1 MLKDELLKLAV
12 ECGADLMGVASASRF
27 AAGHKIFRIYPEV
40 KNVVGLVFRNLR
52 GSYRGIE
59 EGTTYY
65 QYTTMSVEN
74 TEETVMP
81 IALVRLANFIE
92 SYGYTAVPQRRHQT
106 IMESEDGMNPEVAY
120 DAITRGRV
128 EEPQL
133 DFVDAAVKC
142 GLGERGLHGAL
153 LTDEFGPFLRLC
165 FILTDAELPPDP
177 VAKPHLC
184 DRCGE
189 CVKGCPGRCIA
200 ADGTVDEWKC
210 AAYYNGANGQK
221 NPFMPPDAYPD
232 LPDRLAI
239 IAGEAEVTP
248 EKARKIMDETYF
260 YPPAQHAY
268 QCSICGRACDVA
280 CYCHL
285 ERKGVLTKKFKTP
298 FRPRPEWRFPISD
311 FHTPSAK
318 TVPNDGAIMV

>member
-1 MLKDELLKLAV
+1 MWRRYDGGRA
-12 ECGADLMGVASASRF
+12 GVAFCRRTQV
-27 AAGHKIFRIYPEV
+27 FRIYPDV
-40 KNVVGLVFRNLR
+40 RSVVGLVFRNLR

-81 IALVRLANFIE
+81 VALVRLANLIE
-92 SYGYTAVPQRRHQT
+92 SHGYTAVPQRRHQT

-120 DAITRGRV
+120 DAIARGRT
-128 EEPQL
+128 EEPQF
-133 DFVDAAVKC
+133 DFVEAAVLC

-165 FILTDAELPPDP
+165 FILTDAELPPDNI
-177 VAKPHLC
+177 VAPHLC

-189 CVKGCPGRCIA
+189 CVKGCPGRCIS

-221 NPFMPPDAYPD
+221 NPFMPPGAYPD
-232 LPDRLAI
+232 FPDRLAV
-239 IAGEAEVTP
+239 IAGEAEVSP

-285 ERKGVLTKKFKTP
+285 EGKGVLTRKFKTP
-298 FRPRPEWRFPISD
+298 FRSRPEWRFPLSD
-311 FHTPSAK
+311 FTPSD
-318 TVPNDGAIMV
+318 PQ